1 MHLERF
7 DIGLLMFAG
16 TLVVIAL
23 RMKVAG
29 AMLLVGGLG
38 YAAIN
43 GWQPLLSTIKTMT
56 YSKFANNSLAVLPL
70 FLLMGEFASHGG
82 MNSRLFRA
90 ALSWFGHWRGGLAM
104 ATIGGCAAF
113 GAICGSSLATAAT
126 MSKVALPEMRKAG
139 YSPAL
144 STGTL
149 AAGGT
154 LGILIPPSI
163 ILVIYAVY
171 TEQSVGALFVAAIIP
186 GLIATVQYMIVVG
199 LFARLVPGSSP
210 SIPRAPWSERIAAT
224 RGAWPIMVVFGLIV
238 TGIYRGWFSA
248 SEGAAVGAFL
258 MLVFAVVQGGMRME
272 GFIESVRSAG
282 LTTAMMFLIML
293 SAELFSAALAS
304 SQMPTELARQVA
316 AIDASPYTIVLCVVV
331 AYMILGCFMESLA
344 MVLLTL
350 PVFIPM
356 LLSLDLGMSK
366 DATMVWFG
374 ILVLMSVEIGMISP
388 PFGLNLFLINAQAK
402 DVPMKETYKGVIGFC
417 VMDVLRV
424 MLILFIPMICLW
436 LPGLK

>member
-1 MHLERF
+1 VSRF
-7 DIGLLMFAG
+7 DIGVWMFVG

-23 RMKVAG
+23 RMPVAG
-29 AMLLVGGLG
+29 AMLLVGGTG

-43 GWQPLLSTIKTMT
+43 GWLPLLSAIKTMT
-56 YSKFANNSLAVLPL
+56 YSKFANNNLAVLPL
-70 FLLMGEFASHGG
+70 FLLMGEFATQGG

-90 ALSWFGHWRGGLAM
+90 ALSWFGHWRGGLAV

-126 MSKVALPEMRKAG
+126 MTKVALPEMRNAG
-139 YSPAL
+139 YSPSL

-171 TEQSVGALFVAAIIP
+171 TEQSVGALFVAAVIP
-186 GLIATVQYMIVVG
+186 GLIATVQYMIVVS
-199 LFARLVPGSSP
+199 LYARLVPGACP
-210 SIPRAPWSERIAAT
+210 QIPRASWRERALAT
-224 RGAWPIMVVFGLIV
+224 RGAWPIAVVFGLIV
-238 TGIYRGWFSA
+238 AGIYRGWFSA
-248 SEGAAVGAFL
+248 SEGAAVGALL
-258 MLVFAVVQGGMRME
+258 MLIFAVVQGGMRTQ
-272 GFIESVRSAG
+272 GFVESVRSAG
-282 LTTAMMFLIML
+282 QTTAMMFLIML

-304 SQMPTELARQVA
+304 SQMPTQLARQVA
-316 AIDASPYTIVLCVVV
+316 AIDVSPYMIVVLIMV
-331 AYMILGCFMESLA
+331 AYMVLGCFMESLA

-350 PVFIPM
+350 PVFIPLM
-356 LLSLDLGMSK
+356 LSLDLGMSK
-366 DATMVWFG
+366 DATLVWFG

-388 PFGLNLFLINAQAK
+388 PFGLNLFLINSMAK
-402 DVPMKETYKGVIGFC
+402 DVPMKETYKGVLGFC
-417 VMDVLRV
+417 TMDVIRV
-424 MLILFIPMICLW
+424 LLIVFVPMLALW

>member
-1 MHLERF
+1 
-7 DIGLLMFAG
+7 MFAG
-16 TLVVIAL
+16 ALVVIAL
-23 RMKVAG
+23 RMSVAG

-43 GWQPLLSTIKTMT
+43 GWMPLLSAIKTMT

-70 FLLMGEFASHGG
+70 FLVMGEFASHGG

-90 ALSWFGHWRGGLAM
+90 ALSWFGHMRGGLAM

-186 GLIATVQYMIVVG
+186 GLIATLQYMIVVNTY
-199 LFARLVPGSSP
+199 ARLVPGSSP
-210 SIPRAPWSERIAAT
+210 SIPRAPWSERVAAT
-224 RGAWPIMVVFGLIV
+224 RGAWPI
-238 TGIYRGWFSA
+238 
-248 SEGAAVGAFL
+248 
-258 MLVFAVVQGGMRME
+258 
-272 GFIESVRSAG
+272 
-282 LTTAMMFLIML
+282 
-293 SAELFSAALAS
+293 
-304 SQMPTELARQVA
+304 
-316 AIDASPYTIVLCVVV
+316 
-331 AYMILGCFMESLA
+331 
-344 MVLLTL
+344 
-350 PVFIPM
+350 
-356 LLSLDLGMSK
+356 
-366 DATMVWFG
+366 
-374 ILVLMSVEIGMISP
+374 
-388 PFGLNLFLINAQAK
+388 
-402 DVPMKETYKGVIGFC
+402 
-417 VMDVLRV
+417 
-424 MLILFIPMICLW
+424 
-436 LPGLK
+436 

>member
-1 MHLERF
+1 
-7 DIGLLMFAG
+7 MFAG
-16 TLVVIAL
+16 ALVVIAL
-23 RMKVAG
+23 RMSVAG
-29 AMLLVGGLG
+29 AMLLVGGMG

-43 GWQPLLSTIKTMT
+43 GWLPLLSAIKTMT

-70 FLLMGEFASHGG
+70 FLVMGEFASHGG

-154 LGILIPPSI
+154 LGILIPPSV

-272 GFIESVRSAG
+272 GFIESIRSAG

-304 SQMPTELARQVA
+304 SQMPSELARQVA
-316 AIDASPYTIVLCVVV
+316 AINASPYVVV
-331 AYMILGCFMESLA
+331 MWIVIAYMILGCFMESLA
-344 MVLLTL
+344 MILLTL
-350 PVFIPM
+350 PVFIPL
-356 LLSLDLGMSK
+356 LLSLDLGMSR
-366 DATMVWFG
+366 DASLVWFG

-388 PFGLNLFLINAQAK
+388 PFGLNLFLINSLAK
-402 DVPMKETYKGVIGFC
+402 DVPMKETYKGVLGFC
-417 VMDVLRV
+417 VMDVVRV
-424 MLILFIPMICLW
+424 MLILFVPMICLW